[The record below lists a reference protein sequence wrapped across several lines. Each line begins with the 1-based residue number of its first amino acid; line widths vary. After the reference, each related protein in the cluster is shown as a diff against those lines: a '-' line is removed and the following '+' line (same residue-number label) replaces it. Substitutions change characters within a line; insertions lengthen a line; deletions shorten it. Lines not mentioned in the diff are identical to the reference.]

1 MTRGACRRGGR
12 FFVAHGR
19 AAQLG
24 LFEAAV
30 AELRAETI
38 TIDAAFVRFHS
49 DNPRVYRRLVALAR
63 KAKRRGAR
71 RLGMKMLFELLRWD
85 HLLKTSGEPFKL
97 CNSYTSRY
105 ARLIMDQEPDLDG
118 IFSTRALTSD

>member
-1 MTRGACRRGGR
+1 MTD
-12 FFVAHGR
+12 
-19 AAQLG
+19 QLG
-24 LFEAAV
+24 LFEAAPDP
-30 AELRAETI
+30 ESDGEPL
-38 TIDAAFVRFHS
+38 TIDEAFDRFHC

-63 KAKRRGAR
+63 KAAGRGAR

-105 ARLIMDQEPDLDG
+105 ARLIMDREPDLAG
-118 IFSTRALTSD
+118 IFETRSLSAD